1 MKIRNLR
8 ALKSIGQK
16 IRDNEEGVAAIEFAL
31 IAPLLIGLYYGLAET
46 TKAIAVDRSV
56 SHATSVVGDLATQTS
71 NITRSDLEDIL
82 SATLQIIDDQ
92 SSSKVTI
99 SLESYG
105 VGVGVGPSPN
115 LRVPVGSA
123 VMNPG
128 AAKLPSF
135 DVSTVNP
142 RLLNTT
148 SGIIVSRVAY
158 NYSPLKLRYLK
169 TDFVL
174 SDTFVLKPR
183 KSALTLFD
191 NRLLKRYTCRSNGK
205 NVSCSG

>member
-1 MKIRNLR
+1 MKIRILR

-16 IRDNEEGVAAIEFAL
+16 IR
-31 IAPLLIGLYYGLAET
+31 LYYGLAET

-82 SATLQIIDDQ
+82 SA
-92 SSSKVTI
+92 
-99 SLESYG
+99 
-105 VGVGVGPSPN
+105 
-115 LRVPVGSA
+115 
-123 VMNPG
+123 
-128 AAKLPSF
+128 

-148 SGIIVSRVAY
+148 SGIVVSRVAY

-191 NRLLKRYTCRSNGK
+191 NQILKRYTCRSSGK
-205 NVSCSG
+205 NVSCS